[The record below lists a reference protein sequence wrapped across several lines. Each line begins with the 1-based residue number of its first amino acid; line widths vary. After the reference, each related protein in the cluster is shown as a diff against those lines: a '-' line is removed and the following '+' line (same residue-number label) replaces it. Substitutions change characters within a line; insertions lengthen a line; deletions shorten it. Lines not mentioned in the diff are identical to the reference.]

1 MAAIER
7 TGLLGLLILGVV
19 FAGAA
24 AGAVVFDFEAAPLD
38 GGAGEIETYMEGLY
52 GSGITVVGGTVR
64 DWLIPGV
71 LSAPLGDDQ
80 YISAC
85 NCCGT
90 SSISISF
97 DDVAITSV
105 SFDYGMVSSS
115 FYALADGAQILGQG
129 WQGWNSGNMGTIS
142 FGSPVTTL
150 TFMND
155 CPGEIEIDTLVVT
168 PVPEPSLVVLLGLG
182 AMMVR
187 KRFRVS

>member
-7 TGLLGLLILGVV
+7 TGLLGLLILGAI

-24 AGAVVFDFEAAPLD
+24 AGAVVFDFEAAPLY
-38 GGAGEIETYMEGLY
+38 GGAAEIETYMEGLY
-52 GSGITVVGGTVR
+52 GSAITVVGGTVR
-64 DWLIPGV
+64 DWLIPDV
-71 LSAPLGDDQ
+71 LRAPLGNDQ
-80 YISAC
+80 YVRAC
-85 NCCGT
+85 DGWGT

-105 SFDYGMVSSS
+105 SFDYGVVSSS
-115 FYALADGAQILGQG
+115 FYALADGAVIFRQG
-129 WQGWNSGNMGTIS
+129 WQGWGDDNTGTIS

-155 CPGEIEIDTLVVT
+155 SPGEIEIDTLVVT
-168 PVPEPSLVVLLGLG
+168 PVPEPSVVVLLGLG

-187 KRFRVS
+187 KRLRVS

>member
-1 MAAIER
+1 MAVIGR
-7 TGLLGLLILGVV
+7 TGLLGLLILGAI
-19 FAGAA
+19 FAGTA
-24 AGAVVFDFEAAPLD
+24 AGAVVFDFEAAPLY
-38 GGAGEIETYMEGLY
+38 GGAAEIETYMEGLY

-64 DWLIPGV
+64 AWLRPDV

-80 YISAC
+80 FVSAC
-85 NCCGT
+85 DCCGS

-105 SFDYGMVSSS
+105 SFDYGVVSSS
-115 FYALADGAQILGQG
+115 FYALADGMVILGQG
-129 WQGWNSGNMGTIS
+129 WQGWGDDNTGTIS

-168 PVPEPSLVVLLGLG
+168 PVPEPSIVLLLGLG

-187 KRFRVS
+187 KRFRVL